1 MTQNI
6 PLSEPVFRGNEWKYI
21 KECLDTGWVSS
32 AGSFVE
38 RFENTVAEYTGCTH
52 AVATVN
58 GTSALHVSLVA
69 NGITYGD
76 EVIVPTLT
84 FVAPVNAVRYC
95 GADPVFM
102 DCDKDTLCMD
112 VEKLKGFLE
121 ENTYIGKDNLTY
133 NKNSKKPVKAII
145 PVHVFGHPSDMDS
158 LLEIAGQYNLIIIED
173 ASESLGSEYKGRK
186 AGSFGHIGCFSFNG
200 NKIVTSGGGGMVVTN
215 NEILAK
221 KIRHL
226 TTQAR
231 TDPFE
236 YDHDEVGYNYRLTNI
251 QAAMGVAQMEK
262 LDEFVSLKR
271 KNAMLYRDMLAG
283 LDDVEFLWEKAGSK
297 SNFWMYTIR
306 VHKEHKKALIEYL
319 LAKNIQVRPIWKLMH
334 TLPMYKGFQVY
345 AIDKAI
351 KAYESCINL
360 PCSVSLKQEEVEY
373 VSNNI
378 ANYFLGLKR

>member
-145 PVHVFGHPSDMDS
+145 PVHVF
-158 LLEIAGQYNLIIIED
+158 
-173 ASESLGSEYKGRK
+173 
-186 AGSFGHIGCFSFNG
+186 
-200 NKIVTSGGGGMVVTN
+200 
-215 NEILAK
+215 
-221 KIRHL
+221 
-226 TTQAR
+226 
-231 TDPFE
+231 
-236 YDHDEVGYNYRLTNI
+236 
-251 QAAMGVAQMEK
+251 
-262 LDEFVSLKR
+262 
-271 KNAMLYRDMLAG
+271 
-283 LDDVEFLWEKAGSK
+283 
-297 SNFWMYTIR
+297 
-306 VHKEHKKALIEYL
+306 
-319 LAKNIQVRPIWKLMH
+319 
-334 TLPMYKGFQVY
+334 
-345 AIDKAI
+345 
-351 KAYESCINL
+351 
-360 PCSVSLKQEEVEY
+360 
-373 VSNNI
+373 
-378 ANYFLGLKR
+378 